1 MRRLIVLAA
10 MAALIVVPTALAA
23 FPLGGQDDGT
33 LSVRRGR
40 GVVVLKFRGAVIG
53 RIAHGSVKVTDPIA
67 DDGGGADFFGCDNPH
82 RDVTDTTSVC
92 RGDDVRFRA
101 IGGKYVVKVSG
112 AGIFLSVV
120 GRGKV
125 TINGIGDPEAG
136 IFNDGGYSFN
146 GDDYQSLPDDPTA
159 FILSAPPGG

>member
-10 MAALIVVPTALAA
+10 AVALIVVPTALAA
-23 FPLGGQDDGT
+23 LPQGGDDGT

-53 RIAHGSVKVTDPIA
+53 RIAHGSVRITDPVGG
-67 DDGGGADFFGCDNPH
+67 DGQGADFFGCDNIP
-82 RDVTDTTSVC
+82 RAVSDTTSVC
-92 RGDDVRFRA
+92 RGDDIRFRA
-101 IGGKYVVKVSG
+101 IGGRYAVKVSG
-112 AGIFLSVV
+112 SGIFLSAV

-125 TINGIGDPEAG
+125 VMNGIGDPEAG
-136 IFNDGGYSFN
+136 IFNDGGYSLN
-146 GDDYQSLPDDPTA
+146 GDDYQSLPNDPIS